1 MTRHAAAAIRE
12 DSNPFMFVNFLMFVR
27 WTTYR
32 CPHCHSA
39 FRRDFWPYNVR
50 LGSGE
55 RICRKCGK
63 AFDDGAR
70 EWPELKLAKKLRFFL
85 PPGVIVV
92 SFSFLLFGIGM
103 LVVAPRDVIDG
114 VFVVTALAMALSPTI
129 AWCLIRMLWVLR
141 TIYRYE
147 DEAASM
153 RRGLEAAGN

>member
-1 MTRHAAAAIRE
+1 
-12 DSNPFMFVNFLMFVR
+12 
-27 WTTYR
+27 
-32 CPHCHSA
+32 
-39 FRRDFWPYNVR
+39 
-50 LGSGE
+50 
-55 RICRKCGK
+55 
-63 AFDDGAR
+63 
-70 EWPELKLAKKLRFFL
+70 LKLVKKLRFFL

-141 TIYRYE
+141 TIHRYE